1 MQLVRCW
8 TELSALLA
16 TASPIVLIGL
26 LNMTMSIVDAVML
39 GRYDAEG
46 LAAAVVVSDLHSIV
60 FNFSAGFAGVVT
72 PQVATAIGARVRWH
86 VCTIVRRTMLLVVV
100 LGVFGAG
107 LILFSP
113 RLLEAL
119 GVRQAQGAGTY
130 AAFMAGTYLFMV
142 LFALARAVLSALSRP
157 RFALLAI
164 AAALPLKVAANF
176 AFIHGAWGAPELGV
190 AGAGLASFL
199 VAVLMGGSLTL
210 YLFASPSFAEF
221 DDPEPVPVDLLQ
233 LWHLARSGLLMGLV
247 AVSETGV
254 FLASTIVVGVFA
266 PHEIVVHA
274 VTFRLMAVGYL
285 FVVGIGQAVTIRM
298 AYLHARAA
306 RGLEVHAKR
315 AIASCGLALAAIV
328 LGLLV
333 PGADPLGR
341 LLAATI
347 ATKAELA
354 DLAPRIADLLPI
366 AGPTLAAMI
375 PAHMIA
381 ALLRARDDVI
391 VPAGFAM
398 ASYWGV
404 ALTSMLLLAGAGRG
418 AEGVWLSLLLGA
430 AISSACFCAYL
441 WTPRRRAA
449 PCAAA

>member
-1 MQLVRCW
+1 
-8 TELSALLA
+8 
-16 TASPIVLIGL
+16 
-26 LNMTMSIVDAVML
+26 
-39 GRYDAEG
+39 
-46 LAAAVVVSDLHSIV
+46 
-60 FNFSAGFAGVVT
+60 
-72 PQVATAIGARVRWH
+72 
-86 VCTIVRRTMLLVVV
+86 
-100 LGVFGAG
+100 
-107 LILFSP
+107 
-113 RLLEAL
+113 
-119 GVRQAQGAGTY
+119 
-130 AAFMAGTYLFMV
+130 MAGTYLFML
-142 LFALARAVLSALSRP
+142 LFALARAVLTAMGRP

-164 AAALPLKVAANF
+164 AAALPLKVAANV
-176 AFIHGAWGAPELGV
+176 AFIFGAWGAPELGV
-190 AGAGLASFL
+190 AGAGLASLL

-221 DDPEPVPVDLLQ
+221 DDPEPAPVDLLQ

-306 RGLEVHAKR
+306 RSLEVHARR
-315 AIASCGLALAAIV
+315 AIASCSLALAAIV

-333 PGADPLGR
+333 PGAAPLGR

-347 ATKAELA
+347 ASDAELA
-354 DLAPRIADLLPI
+354 DLARRIADLLPI

-375 PAHMIA
+375 PAHMIT

-391 VPAGFAM
+391 VPAGFTI
-398 ASYWGV
+398 ASYWGI
-404 ALTSMLLLAGAGRG
+404 ALTVMLLLAGSGRG

-441 WTPRRRAA
+441 WTPKRRAA
-449 PCAAA
+449 SRAAA